1 MSSAYYMTFESE
13 DSYNRHISKVERDA
27 ALAAVER
34 VRVAKH
40 EVDSVHQIHGAD
52 CLCGYSSARSRSR
65 TEHITEAMLAA
76 LDGAPEPEWEWGYR
90 GETLIDVHPRKSRE
104 SAEGAVKDLT
114 EYWALHGKK
123 FEVVRRRKAGP
134 WEPVEGEKP

>member
-1 MSSAYYMTFESE
+1 MIDLDELAKLAEAREIAERYGVSEWREKVLAVCDALESV
-13 DSYNRHISKVERDA
+13 RAERDA

-34 VRVAKH
+34 VRAAKH

-76 LDGAPEPEWEWGYR
+76 LDGAPEPVP
-90 GETLIDVHPRKSRE
+90 LP
-104 SAEGAVKDLT
+104 
-114 EYWALHGKK
+114 
-123 FEVVRRRKAGP
+123 
-134 WEPVEGEKP
+134 